1 MPNIRFVKF
10 PRSFSRGPYV
20 EFVEVVLF
28 ELECPVVILNLRVRT
43 TNGRMEVHR
52 TRIRLCDNSLLE
64 GVVGVTQCLAT
75 VERRLPA
82 IRRFIRENQTAQ
94 V

>member
-1 MPNIRFVKF
+1 MPNISFVKF

-28 ELECPVVILNLRVRT
+28 EPECPVAILHLRVRT

-52 TRIRLCDNSLLE
+52 TRIRLCDNALLE
-64 GVVGVTQCLAT
+64 GVVGVEQCLAN
-75 VERRLPA
+75 VKRRLPA
-82 IRRFIRENQTAQ
+82 IRAFIAENQAA
-94 V
+94 